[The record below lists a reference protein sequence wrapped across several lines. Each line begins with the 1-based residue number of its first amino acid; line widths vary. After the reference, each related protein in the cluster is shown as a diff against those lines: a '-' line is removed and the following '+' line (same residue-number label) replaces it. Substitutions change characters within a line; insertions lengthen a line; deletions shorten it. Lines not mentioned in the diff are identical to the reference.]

1 MQRIG
6 SESTSWRTSSCSADV
21 MYACIKS
28 SRERLMGKDTKVP
41 IFLWQTHHFNTKS
54 TPLAESLEVCVR
66 VCRAHLGF

>member
-1 MQRIG
+1 
-6 SESTSWRTSSCSADV
+6 
-21 MYACIKS
+21 
-28 SRERLMGKDTKVP
+28 MGKDTKVP